1 ISFLVYIA
9 FLEYLTEY
17 LNEDTLPRIDTRGVQ
32 SSMNPFPTDAS
43 KSRPSISLYSI
54 AIVAIGACLLRASMP
69 ASAQSYAITV
79 PRNLGQLVDESQ
91 TVAQGWVASAV
102 VEPHGHLKNLMTVVV
117 TLQVEESLKGNVP
130 KTYTFSQAVIDR
142 RDLQQKMGYGVGQHL
157 LLILIKPN
165 SYGLTSPAG
174 MEQGRFR
181 IEARTDGK
189 LVATNGV
196 ANTGLFRGLDSQLQ
210 ARGVRVT
217 PEVQMMVAKSGV
229 GPVPLEQ
236 LKSLIRTIAAAD

>member
-1 ISFLVYIA
+1 
-9 FLEYLTEY
+9 
-17 LNEDTLPRIDTRGVQ
+17 
-32 SSMNPFPTDAS
+32 MNPFPTDAS

-54 AIVAIGACLLRASMP
+54 AIVAIGACLLGASMP

-91 TVAQGWVASAV
+91 TVAQGWVASVV
-102 VEPHGHLKNLMTVVV
+102 VEPHGQLKNLMTVVV

-217 PEVQMMVAKSGV
+217 PEVQMLVAKSGV

-236 LKSLIRTIAAAD
+236 LKSLIRTIAAADSRK